1 MKKKIIKFEKL
12 SLQCFDFDLQNKTL
26 PEIMP
31 ETMHHNI
38 SSRNTILRSFPW
50 DVFGQCNFYKKKKSE
65 KIECRKHIGQIPRDL
80 CHSIPAD
87 NHRVFFYFFCLLGYQ
102 ITTLTEFRHSIPCRI
117 DHHHCVYSGHNV
129 ESRSP
134 SCIVWIEGQ

>member
-12 SLQCFDFDLQNKTL
+12 SLQCFDFDLQYKTL

-50 DVFGQCNFYKKKKSE
+50 DVFGQCNFYKKKKVRRLNAVNISGRYHGT
-65 KIECRKHIGQIPRDL
+65 CVTPFQQIT
-80 CHSIPAD
+80 IA
-87 NHRVFFYFFCLLGYQ
+87 FFKFFFCLLGYQ